1 MNHKLFRVKNIG
13 LAVGSVTLAA
23 ALAAGTTFA
32 QAQGGGRFSRG
43 IRAALATLDLSQ
55 DQKDK
60 IKASFETMKPQR
72 QALGTKAKADRQ
84 ALETL
89 MAAPAPDPAAVGAA
103 ALQVRANRQAMRAQ
117 METMRT
123 NLAAILT
130 PDQQSK
136 LKGYL
141 AAKRQMRHSM
151 WGPPP
156 AGN

>member
-1 MNHKLFRVKNIG
+1 MVNKIG
-13 LAVGSVTLAA
+13 LAVGAVTLAA
-23 ALAAGTTFA
+23 ALTAGTAFA
-32 QAQGGGRFSRG
+32 QAQGGGRFARG

-84 ALETL
+84 ALEAL
-89 MAAPAPDPAAVGAA
+89 MAAANPDPAAVGAA
-103 ALQVRANRQAMRAQ
+103 TLQVRANRQAVRAQ

-130 PDQQSK
+130 PAQQAK
-136 LKGYL
+136 LEGYL
-141 AAKRQMRHSM
+141 AAKRQMRRSM

-156 AGN
+156 AAN